1 MRSAKNSEIIKDQ
14 SKMRKR
20 IVAGNWKMHKTLEEG
35 LDLARD
41 IRARLQGRC
50 SEEKEVILFPPFIHL
65 TGIAELLKGLTGFHS
80 GGQNCHHKKEGAYTG
95 EISASMLASAG
106 ASHVI
111 IGHSER
117 RKYFGEDDAL
127 LAAKTERALEAKLTP
142 VFCCGETLEERES
155 EKQFEVV
162 GRQIRKALFHL
173 PEEKIRSLHI
183 AYEPVWAIGTGR
195 SASPEAAS
203 EMHAFIRSEVAAQYG
218 RECAESLSILYG
230 GSVKP
235 GNAAELFAMPDI
247 DGGLIGGASLQ
258 AADFEA
264 IFNAL

>member
-1 MRSAKNSEIIKDQ
+1 
-14 SKMRKR
+14 MRKR
-20 IVAGNWKMHKTLEEG
+20 IVAGNWKMHKKLEDG
-35 LDLARD
+35 LSLARD
-41 IRARLQGRC
+41 IRVRLEGRC
-50 SEEKEVILFPPFIHL
+50 SEEKEVIVFPPFIHL
-65 TGIAELLKGLTGFHS
+65 AGIAELLNGLTGFHS

-111 IGHSER
+111 VGHSER

-127 LAAKTERALEAKLTP
+127 LAAKIDRALEEGLTP

-155 EKQFEVV
+155 GRQFEVV

-173 PEEKIRSLHI
+173 PEEKIRKLHI
-183 AYEPVWAIGTGR
+183 AYEPVWAIGTGK

-203 EMHAFIRSEVAAQYG
+203 EMHAFIRSQLSGKYG
-218 RECAESLSILYG
+218 RESAEAISILYG

-235 GNAAELFAMPDI
+235 GNAAGLFAMPDI

>member
-1 MRSAKNSEIIKDQ
+1 
-14 SKMRKR
+14 
-20 IVAGNWKMHKTLEEG
+20 MHKTLEEG
-35 LDLARD
+35 LALAIE
-41 IRARLQGRC
+41 IRERLKDR
-50 SEEKEVILFPPFIHL
+50 SREEKEIIVFPPFIHL
-65 TGIAELLKGLTGFHS
+65 AGIAKLLNGLAGFHA
-80 GGQNCHHKKEGAYTG
+80 GAQNCHHKKEGAYTG
-95 EISASMLASAG
+95 EISAVMIASAG

-173 PEEKIRSLHI
+173 PEEKIRKLHI
-183 AYEPVWAIGTGR
+183 AYEPVWAIGTGKT
-195 SASPEAAS
+195 ASPAQAQEI
-203 EMHAFIRSEVAAQYG
+203 HAFIRSEVAGQYG
-218 RECAESLSILYG
+218 RDCAESLSILYG